1 MVVNQN
7 VKKTKTMSSIYS
19 RLFSYRQN
27 EKLSPTETFLT
38 EILGYCLKHDKI
50 FLENFLRLIGLEGCE
65 ETLFIKTQN
74 SYSTIGRPDIEL
86 YSQNYRIII
95 ECKVEAGEREN
106 QLSDYSLLLS
116 ESKKKNQ
123 RLVYLTKYL
132 ESKESTLSPKQFVQ
146 LCWYDIAKIINSENH
161 LFTTEFKIH
170 LKELNMANIKFF
182 NALDLAALKT
192 MSATIEKMD
201 DTLDAL
207 RPYYIQNFGSV
218 SKKSARSTRL
228 KDGWYIN
235 WQSFFKEKKMNFDI
249 TYGYYWF
256 FEEDEIPCIGLRIW
270 IPTYGMNYKSNP
282 FYKTFSKELKSW
294 ISENPIEEIENGV
307 VIANY
312 VHLSHFMTTSENE
325 DQLKEIIDFFKNE
338 CINPIIKIKEK
349 YPEIF
354 TGQKTQPEIDNE
366 E

>member
-1 MVVNQN
+1 
-7 VKKTKTMSSIYS
+7 MSSIYT

-38 EILGYCLKHDKI
+38 EILGYCLEHDKL
-50 FLENFLRLIGLEGCE
+50 FLVNFTRLIGLDGCE
-65 ETLFIKTQN
+65 ESLIIKTQS

-95 ECKVEAGEREN
+95 ECKVDASEREN

-116 ESKKKNQ
+116 ESKKKNL

-132 ESKESTLSPKQFVQ
+132 ESKESTLAPNQFVQ
-146 LCWYDIAKIINSENH
+146 ICWYDVAKIINSDNH
-161 LFTTEFKIH
+161 YFTIQFKIH

-182 NALDLAALKT
+182 STLDLAALKT

-207 RPYYIQNFGSV
+207 RPYYTQNFGSL

-235 WQSFFKEKKMNFDI
+235 WQSFYQEKKMSFDI

-256 FEEDEIPCIGLRIW
+256 FEGDEIPCIGLRIW
-270 IPTYGMNYKSNP
+270 IPTYGMHFKSNP
-282 FYKTFSKELKSW
+282 IYKIFSKELKNW
-294 ISENPIEEIENGV
+294 ISENPIEERDNGI
-307 VIANY
+307 VIARY
-312 VHLSHFMTTSENE
+312 SYLSDFMTSSNNE
-325 DQLKEIIDFFKNE
+325 DQLKEIIDFLKNE
-338 CINPIIKIKEK
+338 CINPIIRIKEK
-349 YPEIF
+349 HSELF
-354 TGQKTQPEIDNE
+354 SGQKTQEDVDKE
-366 E
+366 D